1 MFEVV
6 KLQNCGNRPINGAA
20 EAESTEPKEADVR
33 TSKYGMRRMR
43 IVIFWCDIIMN
54 VVV

>member
-1 MFEVV
+1 V
-6 KLQNCGNRPINGAA
+6 KLQNCGKRPINGAA